1 MSDYQQ
7 ADAVILAFL
16 RGEPQPPGRAW
27 IRATD
32 TFECL
37 ELRYSARDP
46 ASGLV
51 GPCYVIVAELRDG
64 RVYVL
69 LPTAYPA
76 EVSPRRALAI
86 HNRILGAARVLG
98 VPFASAT
105 LEELN
110 GD

>member
-1 MSDYQQ
+1 MSNYQQ

-16 RGEPQPPGRAW
+16 RGEPQPRTRAW
-27 IRATD
+27 LRPTQG
-32 TFECL
+32 FECL
-37 ELRYSARDP
+37 ELRYSAPDP

-51 GPCYVIVAELRDG
+51 GPCHVIVAELRNG
-64 RVYVL
+64 RLHVL

-76 EVSPRRALAI
+76 AISPRRALAI

-98 VPFASAT
+98 TPYASAT
-105 LEELN
+105 FEELN

>member
-1 MSDYQQ
+1 MSNYQQ

-16 RGEPQPPGRAW
+16 RGEPQPRTRSWLRA
-27 IRATD
+27 I
-32 TFECL
+32 EHYPCL
-37 ELRYSARDP
+37 ELRYGAPDP

-64 RVYVL
+64 RLHVL

-76 EVSPRRALAI
+76 AISPRRALAI

-105 LEELN
+105 YEELN
-110 GD
+110 G